1 MIYISKN
8 KVFRGS
14 GFNLLILTFVNIT
27 TLFVAQKSLLANELL
42 LNMADQKKKKSLLLL
57 MISIKLLIHK
67 NLISLNMKNYS

>member
-1 MIYISKN
+1 MKIMKKFLMIYISKN

-42 LNMADQKKKKSLLLL
+42 LNMADQKKRRNHSF
-57 MISIKLLIHK
+57 
-67 NLISLNMKNYS
+67 Y

>member
-42 LNMADQKKKKSLLLL
+42 LNMADQKKRRNHSF
-57 MISIKLLIHK
+57 
-67 NLISLNMKNYS
+67 Y